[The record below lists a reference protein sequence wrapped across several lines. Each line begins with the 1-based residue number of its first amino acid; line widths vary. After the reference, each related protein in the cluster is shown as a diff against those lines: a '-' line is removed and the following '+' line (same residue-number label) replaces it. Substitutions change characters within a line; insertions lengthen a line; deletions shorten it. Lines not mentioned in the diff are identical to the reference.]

1 MDFPQIARGKKRRAL
16 YLSVFLVLLSATA
29 YGATLLNTQ
38 KSGYLLCINK
48 VTKVATFPGTQFC
61 PAGYKDLI
69 LGAQGPQGLTG
80 LQGPTGL
87 SGAVGAT
94 GPQGPGGAGPQGP
107 AGTSNRLVVE
117 DANNNIIGYP
127 IYFGNDND
135 TSTAIGLNDYYTDVS
150 IFMPALN
157 NTVDL
162 NLSGKPV
169 LNGQFDF
176 QSTDCSGTPYSDY
189 DAHDPGLENG
199 MYFASKYSA
208 GGPTVWYQA
217 IKSSLDAYV
226 GSKTFAS
233 TGGAGNCTVL
243 INKST
248 GLPQPMT
255 LTNVLEDN
263 SAFAQFQV
271 VANPLPTIVGPLK
284 ITVG

>member
-1 MDFPQIARGKKRRAL
+1 MYFREIARSKKRHAL
-16 YLSVFLVLLSATA
+16 YLSVLLVLLSATA
-29 YGATLLNTQ
+29 YGTTLLNTQ

-48 VTKVATFPGTQFC
+48 VTKVATFPGTQSC
-61 PAGYKDLI
+61 PAGYEDLI

-94 GPQGPGGAGPQGP
+94 GPQGP

-127 IYFGNDND
+127 IYFGNGND
-135 TSTAIGLNDYYTDVS
+135 TSTVIGLNDYYTDVS

-169 LNGQFDF
+169 LNGQFYF
-176 QSTDCSGTPYSDY
+176 QSTDCSGTPYSNY
-189 DAHDPGLENG
+189 DAHNPGLENG

-233 TGGAGNCTVL
+233 IGGAGNCTVL

-255 LTNVLEDN
+255 FTNVLEDN
-263 SAFAQFQV
+263 QAFARFRV